1 MKDGNKSGVLSG
13 GISSEFQE
21 RVMAEK
27 LKLERRN
34 IEQLEQC
41 DKVSSSSPK
50 QDDFETKDDV
60 DDDNNMEEEEETEED
75 SAERKLRE
83 KEDEIRKLEEKRK
96 LLENY
101 YKKKLQEKVVS
112 DKIEE
117 KSKVKS
123 RSSPKKKRKVEDISD
138 SEDENSSGSSS
149 SSSGRHRHKRK
160 RRSKSKSKRSKHR
173 SRGRSRNESKKHK
186 RKSRR
191 RSPSS
196 SSSYS
201 ENPSSNVS
209 SRSTSEKPV
218 AKHKKSDK
226 FPSTKDP
233 KIESSNE
240 FQSTEAAIKK
250 LLESSK
256 TSPHPPAPA
265 QIKVKSI
272 SQLIEDKGEEAEEFF
287 SDTDQLEGKSFL
299 ESVEKLDKL
308 TSKSSEKTPS
318 RSSHKH
324 KKSSSSDKKSKSSS
338 HKSSSSSSRHK
349 SSSSSSRHKSH
360 HKSSSHKSS
369 RDKSRKSERK
379 PREVEESKEDRSPVP
394 DFSEEL
400 AMLPDFS
407 LEDTGDNFDN
417 ITDGL
422 EEMFAGVEDE
432 DELQKIFQ
440 QYEPEA
446 TTGIDS
452 ASLKKQKQLD
462 EREKSAASSSVL
474 GKKRVAHG
482 GPEASEKRPLHM
494 KKPSLRTPAQ
504 AMHDR
509 YKKLQQMRQQQMIEK
524 KLTELTKEPAEDPGE
539 GPSSSSSSMSGKVRV
554 AHTGSSSAPPP
565 VMNKARQQLM
575 AREKVRA
582 VAATPAV
589 TNAKGSQRVA
599 HTPGTET
606 VRRPMVTPDRSSKVP
621 TTVRQKYLNSI
632 IEECLKISGGD
643 ELEAY
648 TRAEREEKECCRKAT
663 SRMFYLNLIV
673 NCIKKLR
680 TEAAAVASRSS
691 RPRPQ
696 TESLTEKRNL
706 LTTHL
711 QVLAGKKGT
720 IGTWS
725 NERTANLSVSEVDEK
740 LLFAVM
746 KKYVMT
752 EEQLVENGYPRADPT
767 DPSRVTMKK
776 DRFGKVDPE
785 KARLVAM
792 DDEKRLCDR
801 CGEIYLVSEDGR
813 QVTSQQ
819 CVYHWG
825 RLFKRKG
832 NRGEHCI

>member
-1 MKDGNKSGVLSG
+1 M
-13 GISSEFQE
+13 
-21 RVMAEK
+21 
-27 LKLERRN
+27 
-34 IEQLEQC
+34 
-41 DKVSSSSPK
+41 
-50 QDDFETKDDV
+50 
-60 DDDNNMEEEEETEED
+60 EEEETEEN

-112 DKIEE
+112 DNIEE

-123 RSSPKKKRKVEDISD
+123 RPSTKKKRKVEDNSD

-173 SRGRSRNESKKHK
+173 SHGRSRNESKKHK

-191 RSPSS
+191 RSSSS

-201 ENPSSNVS
+201 ENLSSNVS

-226 FPSTKDP
+226 FSSIKGP
-233 KIESSNE
+233 KNESSNE

-256 TSPHPPAPA
+256 ASPHPPA

-272 SQLIEDKGEEAEEFF
+272 SQLIEDKGEEAEEVF

-299 ESVEKLDKL
+299 ESVENLHKI
-308 TSKSSEKTPS
+308 TSKSSEKT
-318 RSSHKH
+318 SSHSGHKH

-349 SSSSSSRHKSH
+349 PSSSSSRHKSH
-360 HKSSSHKSS
+360 HKSSSSHKSS
-369 RDKSRKSERK
+369 KDKSRKSERK
-379 PREVEESKEDRSPVP
+379 PREVEESKEDKSPLP

-417 ITDGL
+417 ISDGL

-432 DELQKIFQ
+432 DELQRIFQ

-446 TTGIDS
+446 TAGIDS

-474 GKKRVAHG
+474 GKRRVAHG

-524 KLTELTKEPAEDPGE
+524 KLTELTEEPADDPGE
-539 GPSSSSSSMSGKVRV
+539 GPSSSMPGKVRI
-554 AHTGSSSAPPP
+554 AHTGSSPALPP

-589 TNAKGSQRVA
+589 TNTKGSQRVA
-599 HTPGTET
+599 HTPATET

-691 RPRPQ
+691 RPRPP

-725 NERTANLSVSEVDEK
+725 NERTANLSVSDVDEK

-813 QVTSQQ
+813 QITSQQ

-832 NRGEHCI
+832 NRGEHCIQSCVRMWQCLESDVLLRYCLGFPCQFNYNESFRLKATSILTRPI